1 MGILDNLE
9 ASLDLLWD
17 KELDNPLPDKPVIEV
32 WEDSDLELSIQN
44 PHLST
49 N

>member
-17 KELDNPLPDKPVIEV
+17 DSLDKPAFD
-32 WEDSDLELSIQN
+32 DSDLELQTQN
-44 PHLST
+44 PHIT
-49 N
+49 D

>member
-17 KELDNPLPDKPVIEV
+17 KSLDKY

>member
-17 KELDNPLPDKPVIEV
+17 KSLDKPVIEV
-32 WEDSDLELSIQN
+32 WDDSDLELSIQN

>member
-9 ASLDLLWD
+9 AALDLLWD
-17 KELDNPLPDKPVIEV
+17 DSLDKPV
-32 WEDSDLELSIQN
+32 WDDSDLELSIQN

>member
-17 KELDNPLPDKPVIEV
+17 KELDKPLP
-32 WEDSDLELSIQN
+32 SDIDV
-44 PHLST
+44 ST